1 MNDRTLVV
9 DAGARQPAA
18 RGPRTIPE
26 GVRPIEPDPNPGD
39 RVFRAV
45 AAAGA
50 GGVLVILGLVLLF
63 LCLEAWPALRLA
75 GGRFFTTFEWQ
86 PDSIPAQFGI
96 AAVAYGTLLIATI
109 ALTVAMPVAIG
120 SALFV
125 NEYAPPRLRRPLT
138 GLLDLL
144 AAVPSLIYGM
154 WGLYYLQP
162 RLDGV
167 SRWLTGHLGFV
178 PFFHTDRPV
187 FGSSMFVAGL
197 VLALMVLPVIASV
210 AREVLAQA
218 PRVTCEAALALGGS
232 RWGMI
237 RSVILPFGRSGI
249 VGAAMLG
256 LGRAMGETIAIA
268 LILSFDF
275 RVTTKILEP
284 GGGSVAGLIANNF
297 GEAGEV
303 QRHALVAA
311 GLALF
316 VITLLVNIAARFI
329 VRRGREGTLR

>member
-1 MNDRTLVV
+1 
-9 DAGARQPAA
+9 
-18 RGPRTIPE
+18 
-26 GVRPIEPDPNPGD
+26 
-39 RVFRAV
+39 V
-45 AAAGA
+45 AATASA
-50 GGVLVILGLVLLF
+50 GVLAILGLVLLF

-75 GGRFFTTFEWQ
+75 GAKLFTTFEWQ
-86 PDSIPAQFGI
+86 PDALPAHFGI
-96 AAVAYGTLLIATI
+96 AAVAYGTLAIATI
-109 ALTVAMPVAIG
+109 ALAVALPVAVG

-125 NEYAPPRLRRPLT
+125 NEYAPVRVRRPLT
-138 GLLDLL
+138 ALLDLL

-162 RLDGV
+162 HLQGT
-167 SRWLTGHLGFV
+167 SLWLTDHLGFI
-178 PFFHTDRPV
+178 PIFSTDRPV

-197 VLALMVLPVIASV
+197 VVGLMILPVIASV
-210 AREVLAQA
+210 AREILAQA

-275 RVTTKILEP
+275 RITPHILPP

-297 GEAGEV
+297 GEAGDV

-316 VITLLVNIAARFI
+316 VITLLVNIVARVI
-329 VRRGREGTLR
+329 VRRGRGGNLR

>member
-1 MNDRTLVV
+1 MTQADVLIDLTRG
-9 DAGARQPAA
+9 DAG
-18 RGPRTIPE
+18 PRPL
-26 GVRPIEPDPNPGD
+26 RPGSSGGD
-39 RVFRAV
+39 RGFRAV
-45 AAAGA
+45 TATAAGS
-50 GGVLVILGLVLLF
+50 VLAILGLVLLF
-63 LCLEAWPALRLA
+63 LGLEAWPALRLSGA
-75 GGRFFTTFEWQ
+75 EFLTTFEWA
-86 PDSIPAQFGI
+86 PDADPATFGI
-96 AAVAYGTLLIATI
+96 AAVAYGTMVIAAI
-109 ALTVAMPVAIG
+109 ALVAALPVAVG

-125 NEYAPPRLRRPLT
+125 NEYAPRRLGRPLT
-138 GLLDLL
+138 ALLDLL

-162 RLDGV
+162 RLEGT
-167 SRWLTGHLGFV
+167 SRWLSDHLGFI

-197 VLALMVLPVIASV
+197 VVALMILPVIASV
-210 AREVLAQA
+210 TREVLAQA
-218 PRVTCEAALALGGS
+218 PRAVCEAALALGGS

-237 RSVILPFGRSGI
+237 RSVVLPFGRRGI

-268 LILSFDF
+268 LILSFNF
-275 RVTTKILEP
+275 RVTAEVLSP

-297 GEAGEV
+297 GEAGDV

-316 VITLLVNIAARFI
+316 VITLLVNMVARVI
-329 VRRGREGTLR
+329 VNRARRGLA